1 MEELRAI
8 HERVRRLEALPHAN
22 LMAVMEE
29 ELRVIRLGELAGAE
43 GKALASAILDEFERL
58 HAAREARGG

>member
-1 MEELRAI
+1 MPST
-8 HERVRRLEALPHAN
+8 RVRGLETLPHPTLTA
-22 LMAVMEE
+22 AMEE

-43 GKALASAILDEFERL
+43 GKALASAILDAFECL